1 MVNVNQ
7 LGVLIKY
14 NLTAPSSGGGEEVL
28 QNQTTTLPFESTF
41 AEWARP
47 PGATEQKRCENAETS
62 IKNAVR
68 ASAKL
73 RARRVEVSTHGSY
86 ANRTNTPG
94 DSDVDIGVLCNGHGG
109 GPSRSTA
116 RSWGLTLLPRSHMT

>member
-7 LGVLIKY
+7 PGILIKY
-14 NLTAPSSGGGEEVL
+14 NLSASSWGGGEGVL

-62 IKNAVR
+62 IKNAIR
-68 ASAKL
+68 ASVKL
-73 RARRVEVSTHGSY
+73 RARRVEVFTHGSH

-94 DSDVDIGVLCNGHGG
+94 DSDVGFV
-109 GPSRSTA
+109 
-116 RSWGLTLLPRSHMT
+116 